1 MHVTV
6 GQHAARSLTLTE
18 DHVRKY
24 AEITCSFTGHWP
36 RVVNS
41 HPQAGGSVEHRAAS
55 VSERSR
61 DEAARRG

>member
-36 RVVNS
+36 RVVK
-41 HPQAGGSVEHRAAS
+41 ALLGF
-55 VSERSR
+55 
-61 DEAARRG
+61 